1 MRVYVEGETLLID
14 VSESQREESL
24 DVYIVD
30 HEAKQRIE
38 GHLTISPKRAV
49 KLTVDRR
56 VTASLPVEPS

>member
-1 MRVYVEGETLLID
+1 MRVYVEGETLLIE
-14 VSESQREESL
+14 VSERQHEESL
-24 DVYIVD
+24 DVFIVD

-56 VTASLPVEPS
+56 ITATPVAIA